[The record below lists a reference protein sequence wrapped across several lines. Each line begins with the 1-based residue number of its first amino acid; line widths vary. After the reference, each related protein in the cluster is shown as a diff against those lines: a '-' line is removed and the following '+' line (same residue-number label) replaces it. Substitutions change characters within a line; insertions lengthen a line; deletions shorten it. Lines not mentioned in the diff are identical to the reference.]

1 MKWLVLPAQGLAIK
15 MIKFLAQEVRLFIVA
30 IQFLTRLP
38 MPILAN
44 YQPLWL
50 QQSAKYFPLTGVL
63 IGSLTALVFA
73 VLFWLINPWVAAI
86 GSTAFSIRL
95 TGAFHEDG
103 LADTCDGLGGSFTCE
118 GALTIMKDSR
128 LGTYGTLGLVM
139 ALALK
144 VSLLASLNLPLAV
157 VALVLVHG
165 FSRFFSILLLSFL
178 PYAGDIEHA
187 KAKPMAQSLDKR
199 QAAFA
204 LLTLLP
210 SLLLPCLLLGSLPI
224 SLLFTALVFMLLA
237 TSYMARLLNRRL
249 GGYTGDG
256 LGATQQ
262 LSEVAGYLAFA
273 ALANV

>member
-1 MKWLVLPAQGLAIK
+1 MSKLVEYFIHEIK
-15 MIKFLAQEVRLFIVA
+15 LLCVA

-38 MPILAN
+38 IPALKN
-44 YQPLWL
+44 YQEVWL
-50 QQSAKYFPLTGVL
+50 EQSARYFPLTGLL

-73 VLFWLINPWVAAI
+73 ALFWLLNPWIAAL

-103 LADTCDGLGGSFTCE
+103 LADTCDGLGGSFTKE
-118 GALTIMKDSR
+118 GALNIMKDSR

-144 VSLLASLNLPLAV
+144 TTLLASLNLPFAV
-157 VALVLVHG
+157 VALILAHG
-165 FSRFFSILLLSFL
+165 FSRFFSLLVLSFL
-178 PYAGDIEHA
+178 PYAGDAEHA
-187 KAKPMAQSLDKR
+187 KAKPLAKSLNKH
-199 QAAFA
+199 QALFA

-210 SLLLPCLLLGSLPI
+210 MLLAPYLLLGYLPI
-224 SLLFTALVFMLLA
+224 SLLLTAFLFMLLA
-237 TSYMARLLNRRL
+237 TSYMSRLLSRRL

-262 LSEVAGYLAFA
+262 LSEIACYFAFA
-273 ALANV
+273 VLMPETL

>member
-1 MKWLVLPAQGLAIK
+1 MFKLIKGLK
-15 MIKFLAQEVRLFIVA
+15 QEVRLFLVA

-38 MPILAN
+38 VPTFN
-44 YQPLWL
+44 HYQPIWL
-50 QQSAKYFPLTGVL
+50 QQSARYFPLTGLL
-63 IGSLTALVFA
+63 IGGLTAGVFA
-73 VLFWLINPWVAAI
+73 LLFWLINPWVAAI

-103 LADTCDGLGGSFTCE
+103 LADSCDGLGGSFTRE

-144 VSLLASLNLPLAV
+144 ISLLASLSLPLAV
-157 VALVLVHG
+157 VALVLAHG

-178 PYAGDIEHA
+178 PYAGDVEHA

-210 SLLLPCLLLGSLPI
+210 SFLLPWLLLNSFPTASLLLA
-224 SLLFTALVFMLLA
+224 LLLMLLA

-262 LSEVAGYLAFA
+262 LTELAAYLAFA
-273 ALANV
+273 ILAGDQF

>member
-1 MKWLVLPAQGLAIK
+1 MLKLTAILK
-15 MIKFLAQEVRLFIVA
+15 QEVRLFLVA
-30 IQFLTRLP
+30 VQFLTRLP
-38 MPILAN
+38 VPAFN
-44 YQPLWL
+44 HYQPIWL
-50 QQSAKYFPLTGVL
+50 QQSARYFPLTGLL
-63 IGSLTALVFA
+63 IGGLTAGVFA
-73 VLFWLINPWVAAI
+73 LLFWLISPWVAAI

-103 LADTCDGLGGSFTCE
+103 LADSCDGLGGSFTRE
-118 GALTIMKDSR
+118 GALNIMKDSR

-157 VALVLVHG
+157 VALVLAHG

-178 PYAGDIEHA
+178 PYAGDLEHA

-204 LLTLLP
+204 LLTLVP
-210 SLLLPCLLLGSLPI
+210 SLLLPWLVLGSLPLG
-224 SLLFTALVFMLLA
+224 SLLLAWLLMLFT

-262 LSEVAGYLAFA
+262 LAELAFYLTFA
-273 ALANV
+273 ALAGGQF

>member
-1 MKWLVLPAQGLAIK
+1 
-15 MIKFLAQEVRLFIVA
+15 MIKLLAQEVRLFIVA

-38 MPILAN
+38 VPVLAN
-44 YQPLWL
+44 YQPIWL
-50 QQSAKYFPLTGVL
+50 QQSARYLPLTGLL
-63 IGSLTALVFA
+63 IGCLTALVFA
-73 VLFWLINPWVAAI
+73 SLFWLINPWVAAI

-103 LADTCDGLGGSFTCE
+103 LADTCDGLGGSFTRE
-118 GALTIMKDSR
+118 GALQIMKDSR

-144 VSLLASLNLPLAV
+144 VSLLASLSLPWAL
-157 VALVLVHG
+157 VALVLGHG
-165 FSRFFSILLLSFL
+165 FSRLFSILLLSLL
-178 PYAGDIEHA
+178 PYGGEIEHA
-187 KAKPMAQSLDKR
+187 KAKPMAQSLDTR

-210 SLLLPCLLLGSLPI
+210 SLYLPYYLLGAASIQPLLL
-224 SLLFTALVFMLLA
+224 ALALMLLA
-237 TSYMARLLNRRL
+237 TVYMTRLQQKRL

-262 LSEVAGYLAFA
+262 LCEVSAYLA
-273 ALANV
+273 LAIL